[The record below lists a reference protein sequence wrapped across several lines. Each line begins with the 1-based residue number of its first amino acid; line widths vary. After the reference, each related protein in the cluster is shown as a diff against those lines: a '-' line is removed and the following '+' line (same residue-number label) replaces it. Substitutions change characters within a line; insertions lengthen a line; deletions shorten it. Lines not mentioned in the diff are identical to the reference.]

1 MVRRTFYSVI
11 IASMCPAGCGFGDPD
26 DGDSGDSG
34 TQPDVTR
41 LYINEFMARN
51 DSLVLEDGSEST
63 PDWIEIYNEGS
74 FEVDLADFS
83 ITDDLGDPRKHV
95 FSSEVVPARGFL
107 LLVAGEDGSEGSL
120 PFKLDGDGDAVGLFD
135 PQGTPLDRVTFGGQ
149 IPDVSAGR
157 APDGGSLGLLPEPT
171 PGSSNPM
178 EFRP

>member
-26 DGDSGDSG
+26 DGDSGDSR

-74 FEVDLADFS
+74 FDLDWTDFS
-83 ITDDLGDPRKHV
+83 ISDDLGDPR
-95 FSSEVVPARGFL
+95 
-107 LLVAGEDGSEGSL
+107 
-120 PFKLDGDGDAVGLFD
+120 
-135 PQGTPLDRVTFGGQ
+135 
-149 IPDVSAGR
+149 
-157 APDGGSLGLLPEPT
+157 
-171 PGSSNPM
+171 
-178 EFRP
+178 